1 MLGLSLPD
9 STGMDLGTEL
19 RCCLGR
25 RSLGQRSPGRRS
37 LSRRSRREALSFRPG
52 RLLIDDGLS
61 FHGPQFCAV
70 AHQDFDEIALRLNDR
85 ALFDD

>member
-1 MLGLSLPD
+1 M
-9 STGMDLGTEL
+9 
-19 RCCLGR
+19 
-25 RSLGQRSPGRRS
+25 
-37 LSRRSRREALSFRPG
+37 ALSFRPG

-70 AHQDFDEIALRLNDR
+70 AHQDLDEIALRLNDR